1 MGFMVWPCTL
11 GSRSVL
17 ERAEHVLIGLSPW
30 NSYYKPRRVEALVQW
45 ACANFVRVDVF
56 VPGDEAA
63 HTLTAAGVQPS
74 EAVRRA
80 RYAVGRLRSPARR
93 GLRNAGVADPE
104 HHLHTWTQLSERP
117 AYQHSL
123 KRVRDAYH
131 TDQAVRG
138 ACRRTA
144 RGAVRRVAG
153 QEPTEEQIDH
163 AVGYALAELP
173 LVLDG
178 PAIFGTASSLFVY
191 HREMDLLA
199 PFINGESAR
208 LRPAPG
214 QGYAVV
220 RPPDQDATPASLSR
234 PWPEGRATPPAGDY
248 STGSPPNPLLR
259 P

>member
-17 ERAEHVLIGLSPW
+17 EHAEHVLLGLSPW

-45 ACANFVRVDVF
+45 ACANFVSVDVF

-74 EAVRRA
+74 EATRRA

-93 GLRNAGVADPE
+93 GLRNAGVADPDR
-104 HHLHTWTQLSERP
+104 HLHTWTQLSERP

-131 TDQAVRG
+131 TDEAVRG

-153 QEPTEEQIDH
+153 QEPSEEQIDQ

-178 PAIFGTASSLFVY
+178 PAIFGTTSSLFVY
-191 HREMDLLA
+191 HREMDLLT
-199 PFINGESAR
+199 PFINGESAH

-220 RPPDQDATPASLSR
+220 RPPDQDATPTSLS
-234 PWPEGRATPPAGDY
+234 PWWPEDRATPLAGGP
-248 STGSPPNPLLR
+248 TGSTPNPLPR

>member
-30 NSYYKPRRVEALVQW
+30 NSYYKPRRVEALVRW
-45 ACANFVRVDVF
+45 GCANFVRVDVF

-63 HTLTAAGVQPS
+63 HTLTAAGVQPA
-74 EAVRRA
+74 EAARRA

-93 GLRNAGVADPE
+93 GLRNAGVAEPE

-123 KRVRDAYH
+123 KRVRDAY
-131 TDQAVRG
+131 DMDEAVRA
-138 ACRRTA
+138 ACRHTA

-163 AVGYALAELP
+163 AVSYALAELP

-178 PAIFGTASSLFVY
+178 PAIFGTTTSLFVY

-199 PFINGESAR
+199 PFINGESTD

-220 RPPDQDATPASLSR
+220 RPPDQDATPAWLSQHS
-234 PWPEGRATPPAGDY
+234 PESRATPPAAGATE
-248 STGSPPNPLLR
+248 STPNPLPR